1 METKLHTL
9 PNSNLQ
15 YEHYVPARQISPYP
29 ILLVHGMFGGSWQ
42 FFLAIE
48 HLLRHGFEVYALN
61 LDGHAPGQT
70 VGSSSLNDYVNDTI
84 AMLWHIS
91 RPTILVGHSMGGLI
105 AQIVAESLSEKREEE
120 KSDPLVKAAVFMSSV
135 VPGKRVFVLQMLH
148 PRYILAM
155 IKEKPFHIIP
165 KHVCALHMNRT
176 PHREQYLSRLQPGS
190 GLALK
195 ELVAAST
202 KVDARD
208 VACPTL
214 VIGAEHDIITPTCTQ
229 FGLAERYHSTYRYTY
244 GGDHMTFMW
253 SVEPMEHIIRWIQS
267 QELYYVEM
275 QLEPGDLCLKI
286 PQ

>member
-15 YEHYVPARQISPYP
+15 YEQYTPAKPISPYP

-42 FFLAIE
+42 WYLAIE
-48 HLLRHGFEVYALN
+48 HLLRHGFEVFALN
-61 LDGHAPGQT
+61 LEGHAPGQT
-70 VGSSSLNDYVNDTI
+70 ICSSSINDYVNDVI
-84 AMLWHIS
+84 CMLWQIS
-91 RPTILVGHSMGGLI
+91 RPTILVGHSMGGFI

-135 VPGKRVFVLQMLH
+135 VPGKRVFVHQMLH
-148 PRYILAM
+148 PRYLMAM
-155 IKEKPFHIIP
+155 WKERPFYIKEKHLF
-165 KHVCALHMNRT
+165 ALHMNRT
-176 PHREQYLSRLQPGS
+176 PKREQYLSRLKPGS

-195 ELVAAST
+195 ELAAASI

-208 VACPTL
+208 IACPTL
-214 VIGAEHDIITPTCTQ
+214 VIGAEHDVITPTYTQ
-229 FGLAERYHSTYRYTY
+229 FELAERYHSTYRYTY
-244 GGDHMTFMW
+244 GGDHMTFVW

-267 QELYYVEM
+267 NELYYVDM
-275 QLEPGDLCLKI
+275 NLEPGDLCLKI